1 MAELELVAAI
11 RMVSVLI
18 DDDDDDDDD
27 DDHFLAD
34 DANFSLVLSL
44 FSLCRWALQGRSQHC
59 RTRTRTTAS
68 SRS

>member
-27 DDHFLAD
+27 DQYHGHFLAD

-44 FSLCRWALQGRSQHC
+44 FSLCRWTSQERSPAS
-59 RTRTRTTAS
+59 RTPSLRMAS
-68 SRS
+68 

>member
-18 DDDDDDDDD
+18 YDDDDDDD

-44 FSLCRWALQGRSQHC
+44 FSLCRWTSQERSPAS
-59 RTRTRTTAS
+59 RTPSLMMAS
-68 SRS
+68 

>member
-18 DDDDDDDDD
+18 DDDDDDDD

-44 FSLCRWALQGRSQHC
+44 FSLCRWTSQERSPAS
-59 RTRTRTTAS
+59 RTPTLRMAS
-68 SRS
+68 